1 MLEACMCPDCGQ
13 VVPAG
18 GLAGMCPAC
27 LLRQGAAGDTGGGA
41 AFTPPALEDLERLFP
56 QLEILELIG
65 SGGMGAVYKARQRE
79 LDRVVALKILPPGI
93 DDRPGFAERFTREAR
108 ALAKLNHSGIVAIH
122 DTGRVEGLYYLL
134 MEYVDGLNLRQLLQ
148 DGRVSYREALAIVP
162 MICDALQYAH
172 EAGVVHRDIKPENI
186 LVDRLGRVKVAD
198 FGLAKLVGAD
208 EMDMAHV
215 SETAPFLTEVGQV
228 MGTPQ
233 YMAPEQIAHPSDV
246 DHRADI
252 YSLGIVFYQM
262 LTGELP
268 GQDLEPPSHKAA
280 VDVRLDEVVLRALEK
295 KPEDRYQKASEVK
308 ESVETILSSPISE
321 ESEESMCMEITFHC
335 PGCDQKLSVNSSAA
349 GAEVSCPSCSQAML
363 VPSVAVPPPLQA
375 PPPYVPTMSR
385 MPQHGLGG
393 QVSQAKGWAIWA
405 LVLGLIGLVPAIGLA
420 TGVLGLMFG
429 IVALVKK
436 TSMKGLAIGGTIAGA
451 LAAVMIPFHLVVL
464 KSVISGAKFGAQ
476 TVQCSGN
483 LHDIGEAI
491 SEYRAKNG
499 GAYPVNLQVLVK
511 EGFLTEKSLKCPM
524 LNHKGEK
531 SGYGYMRPNGTSG
544 WGLIAW
550 DLVPHTAGENVVTGR
565 NVLDG
570 NLKVRFVKEEDFKS
584 ELEAGRN
591 GGGSPQVSR
600 QQKPNTTG
608 GGREVSRPPVDTRKP
623 VTEAMSVGSAVKG
636 LKSASPQEMR
646 PLLQFLVKVDVDAAQ
661 RGEVIGV
668 VKPLL
673 NDVDH
678 GEMAFQVFTKWAGQ
692 EQVPDFIEM
701 LRVAPNSWRGKECM
715 KILSRMGDARAA
727 GVLAECLKEFHILRD
742 AKAALAALGS
752 VAKPGVLPYYHSENG
767 HAREAA
773 RELLRGYG
781 ATDEEILE
789 ESLKALGSDEAETRR
804 SAVEYLGKAKFADA
818 ERVEVASAVRDL
830 ILDTDDR
837 VKEAARTAMKTLAT
851 VADADFLLEQMSS
864 TDEKAMRL
872 ATELLIQLKDM
883 RVAKPLAEQLA
894 DPQETYRAGGHLIT
908 IGSGAESAVIPYLR
922 SEDAATRKR
931 AADVLAKIG
940 TRASVPALEVAAK
953 GPDFFAKAA
962 AESALGAIKGRST
975 GKNGNR

>member
-1 MLEACMCPDCGQ
+1 MLGTCMCPDCGQ

-18 GLAGMCPAC
+18 GLAGM
-27 LLRQGAAGDTGGGA
+27 
-41 AFTPPALEDLERLFP
+41 
-56 QLEILELIG
+56 
-65 SGGMGAVYKARQRE
+65 S
-79 LDRVVALKILPPGI
+79 
-93 DDRPGFAERFTREAR
+93 
-108 ALAKLNHSGIVAIH
+108 H
-122 DTGRVEGLYYLL
+122 D
-134 MEYVDGLNLRQLLQ
+134 
-148 DGRVSYREALAIVP
+148 
-162 MICDALQYAH
+162 
-172 EAGVVHRDIKPENI
+172 AGVVHRDIKPENI
-186 LVDRLGRVKVAD
+186 LVDRQGRVKVAD

-208 EMDMAHV
+208 EMDMSHI
-215 SETAPFLTEVGQV
+215 SGSGSFLTEVGQV

-252 YSLGIVFYQM
+252 YSLGIVLYQM

-268 GQDLEPPSHKAA
+268 GQVIEPPSHKAA

-295 KPEDRYQKASEVK
+295 RPEDRYQQASEVK

-321 ESEESMCMEITFHC
+321 EARGSTSMEITFHC
-335 PGCDQKLSVNSSAA
+335 PGCDQKLAVDSSAA
-349 GAEVSCPSCSQAML
+349 GAEVNCPSCSQAML
-363 VPSVAVPPPLQA
+363 VPAVAVPPPLQA
-375 PPPYVPTMSR
+375 APPPIVSMMSR

-393 QVSQAKGWAIWA
+393 KVSQGKGWAIWA

-420 TGVLGLMFG
+420 TGVLGLGFG

-451 LAAVMIPFHLVVL
+451 LAVVMIPFHLVVL
-464 KSVISGAKFGAQ
+464 KGAITGAKFGAQ

-499 GAYPVNLQVLVK
+499 GVYPANLQVLVK
-511 EGFLTEKSLKCPM
+511 EGLLTEKSLKCPM
-524 LNHKGEK
+524 LNNKGEK

-544 WGLIAW
+544 RGLIAW

-565 NVLDG
+565 NVLDA
-570 NLKVRFVKEEDFKS
+570 NLKVRFVKEVDFKA
-584 ELEAGRN
+584 ELEAGRS
-591 GGGSPQVSR
+591 GGSPPVS
-600 QQKPNTTG
+600 QQQRPSTTG
-608 GGREVSRPPVDTRKP
+608 GGREVSRSPVDIRKP
-623 VTEAMSVGSAVKG
+623 VTEGMSVGSAVKG
-636 LKSASPQEMR
+636 LKSASAKEMR
-646 PLLQFLVKVDVDAAQ
+646 PFLQFLLKVEVEGEL

-678 GEMAFQVFTKWAGQ
+678 GDVAFQVFAKWADK
-692 EQVPDFIEM
+692 EQVQDFIEM

-715 KILSRMGDARAA
+715 KILSRKGDARAA

-789 ESLKALGSDEAETRR
+789 ESLKALGSAEAETRR
-804 SAVEYLGKAKFADA
+804 SAVEYLGKAKLADD
-818 ERVEVASAVRDL
+818 ERVAVASEVRDL

-864 TDEKAMRL
+864 RDEKTMRL

-908 IGSGAESAVIPYLR
+908 IGSGAEGAVIPYLR
-922 SEDAATRKR
+922 SEDAATRRR

-953 GPDFFAKAA
+953 DSDFFAKAA

-975 GKNGNR
+975 GTNRNR